1 MKMKELHCLV
11 LVSKSDM
18 VLINLKIFIK
28 AALST
33 TNSQIRTPI
42 FYSEVLV
49 YVRELFKIMLMM
61 Q

>member
-1 MKMKELHCLV
+1 MKELHCLV
-11 LVSKSDM
+11 LVSKWDM

-33 TNSQIRTPI
+33 ANSQIRTPI

>member
-1 MKMKELHCLV
+1 MKELHCLV
-11 LVSKSDM
+11 LVSKWDM

>member
-1 MKMKELHCLV
+1 MKELHCLV
-11 LVSKSDM
+11 LVSKWDM

-49 YVRELFKIMLMM
+49 YVRELCKIMLMM

>member
-1 MKMKELHCLV
+1 MKELHCLV
-11 LVSKSDM
+11 LVSKWDM

-33 TNSQIRTPI
+33 TNSQITPI

>member
-1 MKMKELHCLV
+1 MKELHCLV
-11 LVSKSDM
+11 LVSIWDM

>member
-1 MKMKELHCLV
+1 MKELHCLV
-11 LVSKSDM
+11 LVSKWDM

-42 FYSEVLV
+42 FYREVLV

>member
-1 MKMKELHCLV
+1 MKELHCLV
-11 LVSKSDM
+11 LVSKWDM

-42 FYSEVLV
+42 FYNEVLV

>member
-1 MKMKELHCLV
+1 MKELHCLV
-11 LVSKSDM
+11 LVSKWDM
-18 VLINLKIFIK
+18 VLINLTIFIK
-28 AALST
+28 AAVST

-49 YVRELFKIMLMM
+49 YVRQLFKIMLMM

>member
-1 MKMKELHCLV
+1 MKELHCLV
-11 LVSKSDM
+11 LVSKWDM

-49 YVRELFKIMLMM
+49 YVRELFKINMLMM

>member
-1 MKMKELHCLV
+1 MKELHCLV
-11 LVSKSDM
+11 LVSKWDM

-49 YVRELFKIMLMM
+49 YVQELFKIMLMM

>member
-1 MKMKELHCLV
+1 MKELHCLV
-11 LVSKSDM
+11 LVSKWDM

-33 TNSQIRTPI
+33 TNSQMRTPI

>member
-1 MKMKELHCLV
+1 MKELHCLV
-11 LVSKSDM
+11 LVSKWDM

-49 YVRELFKIMLMM
+49 YMCENYLKLC
-61 Q
+61 

>member
-1 MKMKELHCLV
+1 MFSTRIKMGHGTL
-11 LVSKSDM
+11 
-18 VLINLKIFIK
+18 NGIFIK

>member
-1 MKMKELHCLV
+1 MKELHCLV
-11 LVSKSDM
+11 LVSKWDM

-49 YVRELFKIMLMM
+49 YVRELFQIMLMM

>member
-1 MKMKELHCLV
+1 MKELHCLV
-11 LVSKSDM
+11 LVSKWDM

-33 TNSQIRTPI
+33 TNSQMRTPI

-49 YVRELFKIMLMM
+49 YVQELFKIMLMM

>member
-1 MKMKELHCLV
+1 MKELHCLV
-11 LVSKSDM
+11 LVSKWDM

-28 AALST
+28 SALST

>member
-1 MKMKELHCLV
+1 MKELHCLV

-33 TNSQIRTPI
+33 TNSQITPI

>member
-1 MKMKELHCLV
+1 MKELHCLV
-11 LVSKSDM
+11 LVSKWDM

-28 AALST
+28 AALSN

>member
-1 MKMKELHCLV
+1 MKEIHCLV
-11 LVSKSDM
+11 LVSKWDM

>member
-1 MKMKELHCLV
+1 MKELHCLV

-28 AALST
+28 TAVST

-49 YVRELFKIMLMM
+49 YVRELFKIM
-61 Q
+61 

>member
-1 MKMKELHCLV
+1 MKELHCLV
-11 LVSKSDM
+11 LVSKWDM
-18 VLINLKIFIK
+18 VLINLKIF
-28 AALST
+28 

-49 YVRELFKIMLMM
+49 YVQELFKIMLMM

>member
-1 MKMKELHCLV
+1 MKELHCLV
-11 LVSKSDM
+11 LISKWDM
-18 VLINLKIFIK
+18 VLINLTIFIK
-28 AALST
+28 AAVST

-49 YVRELFKIMLMM
+49 YVRQLFKIMLMM

>member
-1 MKMKELHCLV
+1 MKELHCLV
-11 LVSKSDM
+11 LVSKWNM
-18 VLINLKIFIK
+18 VLMNLKIFIK

>member
-1 MKMKELHCLV
+1 MKEFYCLV
-11 LVSKSDM
+11 FVLKWDM

-28 AALST
+28 VVLFII
-33 TNSQIRTPI
+33 NLYIRIFI

-61 Q
+61 

>member
-1 MKMKELHCLV
+1 MKELHCLV
-11 LVSKSDM
+11 LISKWDM

>member
-1 MKMKELHCLV
+1 MKEHHCLV
-11 LVSKSDM
+11 LVSKWDM

>member
-1 MKMKELHCLV
+1 MKELHCLV
-11 LVSKSDM
+11 LVSKWDM

-33 TNSQIRTPI
+33 TNSHLRTPI

>member
-1 MKMKELHCLV
+1 MKELHCLV
-11 LVSKSDM
+11 LVSKWDM

-33 TNSQIRTPI
+33 TNSQIRTSI

>member
-1 MKMKELHCLV
+1 MKELHCLV
-11 LVSKSDM
+11 LVSKWDM

-33 TNSQIRTPI
+33 TYSQIRTPI

-49 YVRELFKIMLMM
+49 HVRELFKIMLMM

>member
-1 MKMKELHCLV
+1 MKELHCLV
-11 LVSKSDM
+11 LVSKWDM

-61 Q
+61 

>member
-1 MKMKELHCLV
+1 MKELHCLV
-11 LVSKSDM
+11 LVSKWDM
-18 VLINLKIFIK
+18 VLINLNIFIK